1 MPRCPLCGSA
11 HIVVT
16 FRPERRAYCFGC
28 DLQWGLD
35 ADADID
41 PSTTSDLDPTG
52 TQPAELH
59 RDDRGALST
68 RTGGD
73 RPTQG
78 EGDGR

>member
-35 ADADID
+35 ADGDVD
-41 PSTTSDLDPTG
+41 PSTASDLDPTG
-52 TQPAELH
+52 TQPAGLH
-59 RDDRGALST
+59 RDYRGNLPT
-68 RTGGD
+68 RTRGD
-73 RPTQG
+73 RSTQG
-78 EGDGR
+78 ERDVR